1 VLAVED
7 LGSDDIVKR
16 AFAWC
21 PKELKDLMTVEALQK
36 QLASL
41 SQVSFNT
48 GGDMRACEVIL
59 DSATLH

>member
-1 VLAVED
+1 MED

-21 PKELKDLMTVEALQK
+21 PKELKDLMTVDALQK

-48 GGDMRACEVIL
+48 GGTCACEVIL